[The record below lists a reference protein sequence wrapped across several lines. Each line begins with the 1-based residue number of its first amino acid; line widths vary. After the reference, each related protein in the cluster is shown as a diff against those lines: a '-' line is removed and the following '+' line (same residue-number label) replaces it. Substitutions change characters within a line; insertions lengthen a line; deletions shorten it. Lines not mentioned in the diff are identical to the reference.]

1 MAGSKVKFAVPKGS
15 LEAATYDILSRAMLR
30 LHGADRTYRPVV
42 DDPGLEVK
50 ILRPQEIPVLVMS
63 GAYDIGITGVDW
75 VRETGA
81 DVLELM
87 DLEYGRVQI
96 VVAEPNT
103 NNHKSLSEVIE
114 AYPTLK
120 ISTEYLN
127 TTVKHIMAN
136 PAYRKLYGV
145 MQPQVVTP
153 WWTRGENERVKIFLS
168 FGATEAKPPED
179 ADIIVDA
186 SQTGIT
192 LEKNNLRVV
201 EVIAESTARLIANR
215 DAYNNP
221 LKREKILDIV
231 TLLRGVVESG
241 KKLHIFAN
249 VHEEN
254 LSKLLSLLPSLKSP
268 TISPLS
274 DKGWYAINTVIPR
287 GELLKILPILRKLAQ
302 GLVIHEPQLILPLE
316 DIVRASEKNSG
327 TA

>member
-1 MAGSKVKFAVPKGS
+1 MTGGRVKFAVPKGS
-15 LEAATYDILSRAMLR
+15 LEAATFDILSRAMLK
-30 LHGADRTYRPVV
+30 LHGTDRTYRPVT
-42 DDPGLEVK
+42 DDPSLEVK

-63 GAYDIGITGVDW
+63 GAYDIGITGLDW

-96 VVAEPNT
+96 VVAEPK
-103 NNHKSLSEVIE
+103 NHNHESLSEVLE

-127 TTVKHIMAN
+127 TTVKHLMSN
-136 PAYRKLYGV
+136 PVYKRLYGG

-153 WWTRGENERVKIFLS
+153 WWTRGENERVRVFLS

-215 DAYNNP
+215 SAYNDMS
-221 LKREKILDIV
+221 KREKIIDII

-249 VHEEN
+249 VHEDN
-254 LSKLLSLLPSLKSP
+254 LPKLLSLLPSLKSP
-268 TISPLS
+268 TISALS

-316 DIVRASEKNSG
+316 DIVKTSEK
-327 TA
+327 T

>member
-1 MAGSKVKFAVPKGS
+1 MAVSRVKFAIPKGS
-15 LEAATYDILSRAMLR
+15 LEAATLDILSRAMLK

-42 DDPGLEVK
+42 DDPLLEVK
-50 ILRPQEIPVLVMS
+50 ILRPQEIPVLVES
-63 GAYDIGITGVDW
+63 GAYDIGITGLDW
-75 VRETGA
+75 VKETGA

-87 DLEYGRVQI
+87 DLEYGRVQL

-103 NNHKSLSEVIE
+103 KNHQSLAEIIMDHPS
-114 AYPTLK
+114 LK

-127 TTVKHIMAN
+127 TTLKHVMAN
-136 PAYRKLYGV
+136 PVYRRLYGSL
-145 MQPQVVTP
+145 QPMVVTP
-153 WWTRGENERVKIFLS
+153 WWTRGENEKVKIFLS

-201 EVIAESTARLIANR
+201 EVIGESTARLIANR
-215 DAYNNP
+215 ESYKDAE
-221 LKREKILDIV
+221 KREKILDIV

-241 KKLHIFAN
+241 KKLHVFAN
-249 VHEEN
+249 VREEN
-254 LSKLLSLLPSLKSP
+254 LSQLLTLLPSLKSP

-274 DKGWYAINTVIPR
+274 VKGWYAINTVIPK
-287 GELLKILPILRKLAQ
+287 GELLKILPTLRRLAQ

-316 DIVRASEKNSG
+316 DIVKESEKNNP
-327 TA
+327 